1 MLDIGSPQA
10 ICPGR
15 MCMSHLAHAIVPGAL
30 GYDAKLIKTAPKP
43 LSSSCFLQGRR
54 PGAVAHDTER
64 HAAPTAYVWVQTS
77 MR

>member
-1 MLDIGSPQA
+1 
-10 ICPGR
+10 
-15 MCMSHLAHAIVPGAL
+15 MCMSHLAHAIVVSCHALFLPSAL